1 MDLITEITNYPQMTN
16 DALSSTKNIN
26 DIEITESDTSTPEQQ
41 PYTKLEE
48 IDLLSSIG
56 RDIGVDL
63 EKYVQP
69 VPDVVAMEPLTGII
83 ENTNKFIDDKKI
95 DTTIID
101 CRKKEKMTRNHQARR
116 RQRKNDNK
124 YRQDAVDKVPGS
136 FDIYNIE
143 TAMPKID
150 LDVIESHLRAAREEE
165 RRVSNIFIF
174 FFLLLLIIMIMM
186 IHKNMHI
193 LFMPLES
200 TRKARYNPSQVLFL
214 FLIIDKKKKFYV
226 RSQLIFIL
234 FFYIKKIIMI
244 IIIILSC

>member
-1 MDLITEITNYPQMTN
+1 MLKFNNTYIYIYIFSLILKFQQEEVVIERMDLITEITKHPQMTN
-16 DALSSTKNIN
+16 DILSVSKNIN
-26 DIEITESDTSTPEQQ
+26 DIEITESDISTPEQQ

-69 VPDVVAMEPLTGII
+69 IPDIIAMETIDNNLIHSSLSNI
-83 ENTNKFIDDKKI
+83 NEDTNKYIDDNKI
-95 DTTIID
+95 DTTID

-116 RQRKNDNK
+116 RQQTHITQRKNDNK

-174 FFLLLLIIMIMM
+174 SSF
-186 IHKNMHI
+186 K
-193 LFMPLES
+193 
-200 TRKARYNPSQVLFL
+200 KYNY
-214 FLIIDKKKKFYV
+214 DD
-226 RSQLIFIL
+226 
-234 FFYIKKIIMI
+234 
-244 IIIILSC
+244 